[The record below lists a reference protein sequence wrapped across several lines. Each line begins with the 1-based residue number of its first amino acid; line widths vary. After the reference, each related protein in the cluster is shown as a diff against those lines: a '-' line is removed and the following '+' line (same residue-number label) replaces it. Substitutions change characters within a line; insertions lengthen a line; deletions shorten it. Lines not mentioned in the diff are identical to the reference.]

1 MNFLEIFEELENE
14 RSTGPDDRVL
24 IIDGLNTFVRVFAT
38 MPSLSDS
45 GEHVG
50 GILGTLRSI
59 GSNIRDFNPTRCI
72 IVFDGKGGSLR
83 RRKLF
88 PDYKQNRT
96 SGGTGLRSDLF
107 ENIEEEKQSMR
118 KQMNRVVEYFGHLPV
133 QMLSIDN
140 IEADDTIAYLAMQYF
155 KNKSSKIRIVSTDR
169 DFLQLVCENI
179 EIYSPVKKK
188 LYNVDSLTEE
198 FELHHNNYLVYRALT
213 GDLSDNIPGI
223 KGVGLKTLLKEFPE
237 LKDTEINLEY
247 IIEKSNL
254 VIKSEKRPKKFYQ
267 SIHES
272 SDELYRN
279 YKLMQLHDVD
289 ISLESKQRIIS
300 TIEQNITKIDR
311 YRIKNM
317 ISEDYLQKSFSNLD
331 QWIDMTFYGL
341 NVWSNK

>member
-1 MNFLEIFEELENE
+1 
-14 RSTGPDDRVL
+14 
-24 IIDGLNTFVRVFAT
+24 
-38 MPSLSDS
+38 
-45 GEHVG
+45 
-50 GILGTLRSI
+50 
-59 GSNIRDFNPTRCI
+59 
-72 IVFDGKGGSLR
+72 
-83 RRKLF
+83 
-88 PDYKQNRT
+88 
-96 SGGTGLRSDLF
+96 
-107 ENIEEEKQSMR
+107 
-118 KQMNRVVEYFGHLPV
+118 MNRVVEYFGHLPV

-198 FELHHNNYLVYRALT
+198 FELHHNNYLVYRALA

-237 LKDTEINLEY
+237 LEDTEINLEY